1 MNFYPAEEK
10 KFRLSIEPSQPIEEE
25 PHEVQQHIRR
35 RDKRKRKGYATLNSS
50 VLAKMVVPSPPS
62 TPMPQ
67 NIMHNIDLHLDVIA
81 LTPTPP
87 QVIIASTPS
96 NFVFQ
101 YQHVVVQV
109 SNGSNIHKFSTF
121 VKNESISNVL
131 KNGAI
136 NNPVLM
142 STFEFVKNVSKL
154 ERLYSISYVF
164 AIFYI

>member
-10 KFRLSIEPSQPIEEE
+10 KIRLSIEPSQPIKEE
-25 PHEVQQHIRR
+25 PHEVQQHIGRG
-35 RDKRKRKGYATLNSS
+35 DKRKRKAHATPNSS
-50 VLAKMVVPSPPS
+50 VPAKVVVPSPPS
-62 TPMPQ
+62 IPMPQ
-67 NIMHNIDLHLDVIA
+67 NITHNVDLHLDVIA
-81 LTPTPP
+81 LTPTPS

-96 NFVFQ
+96 NFIFQ
-101 YQHVVVQV
+101 YQYVVVQI

-131 KNGAI
+131 KNGTI
-136 NNPVLM
+136 DNPVLM
-142 STFEFVKNVSKL
+142 PTFEFVKKVSKL